1 MRSRAKEAQGHGSM
15 LGARNRLMAA
25 RRDGLS
31 AVSGRG
37 GSPRWGGGMI
47 KGVEKLRPPGFYR
60 WRRKRELAA
69 GPHVGVGVDGQHQGD
84 LVAATTSGRAHAS
97 LVPRLL
103 TCGAAVGLN

>member
-37 GSPRWGGGMI
+37 GSPRWGGDDQRG
-47 KGVEKLRPPGFYR
+47 GEAS
-60 WRRKRELAA
+60 AA
-69 GPHVGVGVDGQHQGD
+69 GF
-84 LVAATTSGRAHAS
+84 L
-97 LVPRLL
+97 
-103 TCGAAVGLN
+103 